1 MPDTASIVG
10 PAEMTIFDRL
20 KADHDQH
27 RLLLDKIGETVGESN
42 ERKALFEEFAVE
54 VKGHAASEEQ
64 ALYAAMMSKPSLTDK
79 SRHSVSEHKDIEKLI
94 NEVAEADMATGGW
107 LIKFRSLK
115 HKYLHHIDEEEE
127 ETFPAAAKMF
137 SAEEEQTMRKTFDA
151 RKPKEK
157 SKATVG
163 GETKED

>member
-1 MPDTASIVG
+1 MPDTVTGVG
-10 PAEMTIFDRL
+10 AAQMTIFDRL
-20 KADHDQH
+20 KADHDTH
-27 RLLLDKIGETVGESN
+27 RVLLDKIDQTVGESD
-42 ERKALFEEFAVE
+42 ERKVLFEEFAVE

-64 ALYAAMMSKPSLTDK
+64 ALYASMMSKPPLTEK
-79 SRHSVSEHKDIEKLI
+79 SRHSVSEHRDIEKLI

-107 LIKFRSLK
+107 LLKFRSLK

-127 ETFPAAAKMF
+127 ETFPAAARLF
-137 SAEEEQTMRKTFDA
+137 SAEEELTMRKTFDA